1 MVFAKLYC
9 IIKKVASLLISRSKF
24 VKISKLWSS
33 RSQIYVSFK
42 FLPCGQM
49 FRNLIINI
57 ISTENFLVIGNAQ
70 EPKGLLIGQ
79 IYRYFCNVYFYRVKL
94 NSWRFKCC
102 KSKVQSHLASLNE
115 VLYTKPL
122 QCEWGK
128 EYSVYFWVG
137 CVLLALSNS

>member
-1 MVFAKLYC
+1 MVFAKLCC

-49 FRNLIINI
+49 FRNLIII
-57 ISTENFLVIGNAQ
+57 ISPENFLVMENAQ
-70 EPKGLLIGQ
+70 EPKGLLFGQ

-94 NSWRFKCC
+94 NSWLFKCC

-122 QCEWGK
+122 QCEQGK
-128 EYSVYFWVG
+128 GYSVYFWVG
-137 CVLLALSNS
+137 CVLLTLSNS